1 MLKTFIAIMAIFV
14 LGINANAA
22 EIPITFK
29 TGSNSGQG
37 ITTSTKPSTIF
48 DAASA
53 SYISQITAVTSSY
66 YAEKYG
72 VRIGKSGGTGSLT
85 FSLAATAQKKITK
98 IVLVCNQYGSDAN
111 CTVEATLSG
120 AAGTT
125 PVKYTTNALSKG
137 TTAET
142 FTYDIPAD
150 KQIEVTSITLAST
163 TKRVYVKSI
172 TLYYTDAPATKVST
186 PTFTPAA
193 GAVVAGTKVSI
204 SSTEGATI
212 YYTTDGTTPTALST
226 AYSAPIAIDKAMTI
240 KAIAVK
246 EGLENSEIA
255 EAAYT
260 IAPVATPTF
269 NPDSGAVK
277 AGTTVSIATSTAGA
291 TIYYTTDGTNPSAS
305 STEYV
310 APITVNE
317 AMTIKAIAIK
327 EGLENSEV
335 AEAAYTIKEPGQD
348 TYYKVTKTSQ
358 LSTNGKYVLL
368 LVPTTYGKTQYGP
381 FVMSN
386 TVKGSG
392 FKGIP
397 LSNDLLAATSLKDS
411 YDITDTEV
419 MYLTLEPGTNGWYLK
434 VGDKYLDG
442 SAEKSLKLAD
452 NNAQA
457 LAAINVSNTAST
469 IKFGTYPILCSL
481 NNTGTE
487 YGTRSVTFN
496 TYTSNMKSV
505 ILYSTIAPGP
515 AEPIMSFADAG
526 PISVDYSVNPEPF
539 TNKMITDSD
548 GKVSYSSSAETVAVV
563 DNDGFVTVKGAG
575 TTLITAT
582 VAATDNYKEK
592 SLSYT
597 LNVNKAT
604 ATLVF
609 QNIPA
614 KLKQGDTYTDVL
626 KTNLPKDL
634 AKTITVTC
642 YEESVTPVEIFFDE
656 TAGTWNI
663 KAVETG
669 ESYLMASFAGNDN
682 WKAVTTTDSEI
693 FEVEPD
699 LIQATCQWSAGTVM
713 APINDFTAPELQN
726 VPAALKNKIL
736 YQSSNDNAIT
746 VNENG
751 EIIVRTPGKATI
763 TASWSK
769 TFDNT
774 TLKTYEAGEVSTEIV
789 ISSLAGYYS
798 EIPVPEIST
807 SGTGDFPLSYAYSGN
822 DGFWY
827 GGYDN
832 TNGGSL
838 TITLTTATDGAQ
850 IYYKKTQGQG
860 YDPDESPVNKVKARA
875 GEDGFTLYSAPIA
888 FSGTEEGKLEFYAKT
903 ADKQS
908 NTETFQF
915 SIMTGID
922 DVDADSDARWFN
934 LQGVEVK
941 NPANGIYIRVANGKT
956 TKVIL

>member
-14 LGINANAA
+14 LGITANAT

-29 TGSNSGQG
+29 IGTYSGQA
-37 ITTSTKPSTIF
+37 ITTTNKPSTIF
-48 DAASA
+48 DATSA
-53 SYISQITAVTSSY
+53 GYISKITAVTSSY

-72 VRIGKSGGTGSLT
+72 VRIGKSGGAGSLT

-98 IVLVCNQYGSDAN
+98 IVLACYQYRSDAN
-111 CTVEATLSG
+111 CTVKATLSG
-120 AAGTT
+120 ITGTT
-125 PVKYTTNALSKG
+125 PVEYQTSALSKG
-137 TTAET
+137 STEET
-142 FTYDIPAD
+142 FSYDIPAD

-193 GAVVAGTKVSI
+193 GAVEAGTTVSI
-204 SSTEGATI
+204 ATSTAGATI
-212 YYTTDGTTPTALST
+212 YYTTDDTTPSTSST

-246 EGLENSEIA
+246 EGLENSEVA
-255 EAAYT
+255 TATYT
-260 IAPVATPTF
+260 ITQAPQPG
-269 NPDSGAVK
+269 SGMAIYMNSTKTVGQLMS
-277 AGTTVSIATSTAGA
+277 ASNMTTVSDIIAPISNDNVSAVAGNNLQGGTQYTQESKSYNSVRIGRYANKTYLGGSLTITLKEAVKITKIEANIKSYKSTNSAAPTAKWNLKINDVEMGEV
-291 TIYYTTDGTNPSAS
+291 TTDFT
-305 STEYV
+305 T
-310 APITVNE
+310 
-317 AMTIKAIAIK
+317 AI
-327 EGLENSEV
+327 
-335 AEAAYTIKEPGQD
+335 
-348 TYYKVTKTSQ
+348 TKTFNY
-358 LSTNGKYVLL
+358 TN
-368 LVPTTYGKTQYGP
+368 T
-381 FVMSN
+381 
-386 TVKGSG
+386 
-392 FKGIP
+392 
-397 LSNDLLAATSLKDS
+397 
-411 YDITDTEV
+411 
-419 MYLTLEPGTNGWYLK
+419 
-434 VGDKYLDG
+434 
-442 SAEKSLKLAD
+442 
-452 NNAQA
+452 
-457 LAAINVSNTAST
+457 
-469 IKFGTYPILCSL
+469 
-481 NNTGTE
+481 TGTKTIQIE
-487 YGTRSVTFN
+487 TPSGTAPVDLD
-496 TYTSNMKSV
+496 YIV
-505 ILYSTIAPGP
+505 IYSEPAGP
-515 AEPIMSFADAG
+515 AEPVMSFADAG

-609 QNIPA
+609 QNIAP
-614 KLKQGDTYTDVL
+614 KLKQGDTYTDVI

-682 WKAVTTTDSEI
+682 WKAVASTDSEI

-699 LIQATCQWSAGTVM
+699 LIQAQCQWSAGTVL

-726 VPAALKNKIL
+726 VPAALNNKIL
-736 YQSSNDNAIT
+736 YKSSNDNAIT

-798 EIPVPEIST
+798 PIPVPEIST
-807 SGTGDFPLSYAYSGN
+807 TGTGDFPLSYAYSGN

-838 TITLTTATDGAQ
+838 TITLTTATEGAQ
-850 IYYKKTQGQG
+850 IYHKKTQGPG
-860 YDPDESPVNKVKARA
+860 YDPDESSVNKVKARA
-875 GEDGFTLYSAPIA
+875 GEDGFTLYSAPIECG
-888 FSGTEEGKLEFYAKT
+888 GTEQGQLQFYAKT

-922 DVDADSDARWFN
+922 GVDADNDSDARWFN

-956 TKVIL
+956 TKVIR

>member
-1 MLKTFIAIMAIFV
+1 MKQKLQPTFMLKTFIAIMAIFV
-14 LGINANAA
+14 LGITANAT

-29 TGSNSGQG
+29 IGTNSGQA
-37 ITTSTKPSTIF
+37 ITTTNKPSTIF
-48 DAASA
+48 DATSA
-53 SYISQITAVTSSY
+53 GYISKITAVTSSY

-72 VRIGKSGGTGSLT
+72 VRIGKSGGAGSLT

-98 IVLVCNQYGSDAN
+98 IVLACYQYGSDAN
-111 CTVEATLSG
+111 CTVKATLSG
-120 AAGTT
+120 ITGTT
-125 PVKYTTNALSKG
+125 PVEYQTSALSKG
-137 TTAET
+137 STEET
-142 FTYDIPAD
+142 FSYDIPAD

-193 GAVVAGTKVSI
+193 GAV
-204 SSTEGATI
+204 E
-212 YYTTDGTTPTALST
+212 
-226 AYSAPIAIDKAMTI
+226 
-240 KAIAVK
+240 
-246 EGLENSEIA
+246 
-255 EAAYT
+255 
-260 IAPVATPTF
+260 
-269 NPDSGAVK
+269 

-291 TIYYTTDGTNPSAS
+291 TIYYTTDGITPSAA
-305 STEYV
+305 STAYS
-310 APITVNE
+310 APIAIDK
-317 AMTIKAIAIK
+317 AMTIKAIAVK

-368 LVPTTYGKTQYGP
+368 LVPTTYGKKQYGP

-386 TVKGSG
+386 TVKSSG

-487 YGTRSVTFN
+487 YETRSVTFN

-515 AEPIMSFADAG
+515 SEPNMSFADAG
-526 PISVDYSVNPEPF
+526 PIAVDYSVNPEPF
-539 TNKMITDSD
+539 TNRMITDSD
-548 GKVSYSSSAETVAVV
+548 GNVSYSSSAETVAVV
-563 DNDGFVTVKGAG
+563 DNEGYVTVKGAG
-575 TTLITAT
+575 STVITAT

-592 SLSYT
+592 SISYT

-604 ATLVF
+604 ATLTFKDV
-609 QNIPA
+609 PET
-614 KLKQGDTYTDVL
+614 LKQGETYDLQFT
-626 KTNLPKDL
+626 TNLPADLYKDFEL
-634 AKTITVTC
+634 EDAYAEGEHAYVTFSFDEATKVWKMKAVDTTPIKEDGTNEGTMIGVKFSGNNNWNASEEAVEIITVI
-642 YEESVTPVEIFFDE
+642 E
-656 TAGTWNI
+656 N
-663 KAVETG
+663 
-669 ESYLMASFAGNDN
+669 
-682 WKAVTTTDSEI
+682 
-693 FEVEPD
+693 
-699 LIQATCQWSAGTVM
+699 LIQAQCQWSAGTVL

-726 VPAALKNKIL
+726 VPAALNNKIL
-736 YQSSNDNAIT
+736 YKSSNEKAIT

-798 EIPVPEIST
+798 PIPVPEIST
-807 SGTGDFPLSYAYSGN
+807 TGTGDFPLSYSYSDN
-822 DGFWY
+822 NGFWY

-838 TITLTTATDGAQ
+838 TITLTTATEGAQ
-850 IYYKKTQGQG
+850 IYYKKTQGPG
-860 YDPDESPVNKVKARA
+860 YDPDESSVNKVKARA
-875 GEDGFTLYSAPIA
+875 GEDGFTLYSAPIECG
-888 FSGTEEGKLEFYAKT
+888 GTEQGQLQFYAKT

-922 DVDADSDARWFN
+922 GVDADNDSDARWFN

-956 TKVIL
+956 TKVIR